1 MKLSKKYKIL
11 IIVIGLLV
19 ILSSNFFRSG
29 IKNIFYFISSPF
41 QKVIWKTGKGFSDFG
56 NTIIEIKN
64 LKKENEEIKLR
75 NQRLL
80 AENSSL
86 KELKEENEDLR
97 KALEISL
104 EKDFE
109 LALAEIIGKDISQ
122 DFILINKGTED
133 GIQKGLPVI
142 TEQKVLFGKIDESY
156 KNFSKVMLISNKN
169 SVLDVKVQN
178 SDENNDQK
186 VYGTVKGKGNLSVF
200 LDLIPSGVEIRE
212 GDILITSALE
222 GNFPKGL
229 LVGEI
234 REKKKN
240 DIKPFQTAEVEPFF
254 NITQTERLFI
264 ILK

>member
-1 MKLSKKYKIL
+1 MKLYKRYKIL
-11 IIVIGLLV
+11 IIVIG
-19 ILSSNFFRSG
+19 ILIIFSSNFCRSG
-29 IKNIFYFISSPF
+29 IRNIFYFISSPF

-64 LKKENEEIKLR
+64 LKKENEEMKLR

-80 AENSSL
+80 MENSFL
-86 KELKEENEDLR
+86 KELKEEIRE
-97 KALEISL
+97 ALEISL

-133 GIQKGLPVI
+133 GIQNGLPVI
-142 TEQKVLFGKIDESY
+142 TEQKVLFGKINESY

-169 SVLDVKVQN
+169 SILDVKVQN
-178 SDENNDQK
+178 SDGNNDQK
-186 VYGTVKGKGNLSVF
+186 IYGTVKGKGNLSVF

-222 GNFPKGL
+222 GIFPKGL

-254 NITQTERLFI
+254 NINQKEKLFI
-264 ILK
+264 ILKL